1 MPHPACLTLS
11 GRFWLCPTRACVA
24 QAMGI
29 SLSNL
34 KKLCRNLGIR
44 RWPQRKLQSL
54 ENMKQAI
61 VGDAVL
67 SQQQKE
73 VCAWGGARPGLRP
86 GGRAAWPA
94 HGA

>member
-1 MPHPACLTLS
+1 M
-11 GRFWLCPTRACVA
+11 

-61 VGDAVL
+61 LGDTVL
-67 SQQQKE
+67 TPQQKE
-73 VCAWGGARPGLRP
+73 VCGARLWWRR
-86 GGRAAWPA
+86 RACACVTCVCSALIACAA
-94 HGA
+94 HSYL